1 MSDERLQQLGI
12 PRRKFLKSTAAAAF
26 VAPVVVSFGLD
37 GIAEA
42 HQHPFPNQTV
52 GNQTFPNQF
61 CPNQAFANQSFVAE
75 QDLVQLISQIVDGVR
90 SGALDF
96 GEANSLAERALHAA
110 LQLAA
115 SRVDGACAELD
126 EIVRRIEARPSTLG
140 SLLPLAMSAQMQAGC
155 GCSPMDNGRRHR
167 HHHDHK

>member
-12 PRRKFLKSTAAAAF
+12 PRRRFLKNTAAAAF

-42 HQHPFPNQTV
+42 HGHSFPNQTF

-61 CPNQAFANQSFVAE
+61 CPNQAFANQSFAAE
-75 QDLVQLISQIVDGVR
+75 QDLLQLIGQIVNGVQ
-90 SGALDF
+90 SGALGF

-115 SRVDGACAELD
+115 GHVDGACAELD
-126 EIVRRIEARPSTLG
+126 EIVRRIDANPATLG

-155 GCSPMDNGRRHR
+155 GCSPLDNGRRR
-167 HHHDHK
+167 HHHHHDK